1 MGEKGHP
8 KHTEATTRKKVLQ
21 NLFAQPHIKMNGD
34 GYEIFSPHTCHC
46 FLKSGWAEEPL
57 DTQVHKGVVCAY
69 AIEEFRFYQGDPQTR
84 LEARQEYDHYS

>member
-34 GYEIFSPHTCHC
+34 GYEIFSPPHLPLL
-46 FLKSGWAEEPL
+46 LKVRMG
-57 DTQVHKGVVCAY
+57 
-69 AIEEFRFYQGDPQTR
+69 
-84 LEARQEYDHYS
+84 

>member
-1 MGEKGHP
+1 MGMRSFP
-8 KHTEATTRKKVLQ
+8 
-21 NLFAQPHIKMNGD
+21 
-34 GYEIFSPHTCHC
+34 PHTCHC